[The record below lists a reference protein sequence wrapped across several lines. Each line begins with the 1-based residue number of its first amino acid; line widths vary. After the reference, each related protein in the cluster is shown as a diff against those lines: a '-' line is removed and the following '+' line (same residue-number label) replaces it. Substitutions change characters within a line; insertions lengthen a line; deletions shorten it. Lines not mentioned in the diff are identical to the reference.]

1 MILFDFFTYFFII
14 QFFLFFCYIFVTFIE
29 ISDTILLEK
38 RSVLLYSTT
47 NIIIS
52 KYKHSDAFNYCL
64 KVSYDA
70 KNFVLFRYRQLYFAR
85 LKEFQNLNENEQ
97 FVLDEF
103 KLTED
108 RLKPISKKYFL
119 PNYYHLNYLFTV
131 TKNVDYYND
140 LSMQTT
146 QTKKLSHGQGDS
158 F

>member
-1 MILFDFFTYFFII
+1 MTFLLTFLLYNFFFSFAIYS
-14 QFFLFFCYIFVTFIE
+14 LLFIE

-52 KYKHSDAFNYCL
+52 KHKHSDVFNYCL

-85 LKEFQNLNENEQ
+85 LKEFQNLNENEK
-97 FVLDEF
+97 FILDEF

-146 QTKKLSHGQGDS
+146 QNKKLSHGQGDS